1 MRIEEICEYL
11 NELGILDIKHTS
23 NFLSLYS
30 GFIINNKRLNQNRNS
45 EDNTFKLIL
54 FAYFKKLISSDK
66 DLYEMCSNIISS
78 HTKNRLI
85 HQYHSICFL
94 NKILFY
100 QVKNKFNH
108 FLFLLFKKKYPKRKY
123 FPYNASYVVKSKSN
137 DNKYQKSF
145 NITNRRMKG
154 NIYNDYSLTYMP
166 MNSNNVKNDNSLNNI
181 ILNTAPGDKTF
192 SQGDMDHN
200 EFSLSNMNR
209 SELSRTKKQHSAK
222 KKKFIDITEKMNLK
236 KKEISLNN
244 MKKKLYD
251 AQIRINNYESILP
264 TSCKNRQKEIKEKEE
279 EDYYS
284 KLKED
289 KLYQK
294 LTEKEIDKN
303 NILDRLYRKE
313 IIKIHDIKRKE
324 KENKPRPKSPINWDL
339 VNMEN
344 TRKKYLNI
352 NMNSH
357 DINSLREMLNK
368 PKNNI
373 HSNKKG
379 SFSFRNSIN
388 SEDNNMIENNFENHE
403 NINNDKMNNVNY
415 FKNNNINNFNI
426 LNKGNIN
433 YEDYNNINP
442 TASNINNY
450 KEKVNNNYNKIV
462 TLSKGNIKNNIDSN
476 YTQNNNSNN
485 IDNQNDVNNSDDDQN
500 NNDYEENNNYE
511 NYGNYGNN
519 KNRKIIN
526 NSQKDSDE
534 NINYSGKDKN
544 NDNTYNYENN
554 NENQNVENINEDN
567 TNNKDNNE
575 IDEENKNYENENT
588 DEIHEENNFNEYG
601 YEQNINNPPITEN
614 KISNSNIGEG
624 NQSQKP
630 QIFNNNSF
638 GNIVQTNNENKNS
651 SNDVSEPKVENKEND
666 QTEQNIDKKEFE
678 KKFK

>member
-357 DINSLREMLNK
+357 DINSLREML
-368 PKNNI
+368 
-373 HSNKKG
+373 
-379 SFSFRNSIN
+379 
-388 SEDNNMIENNFENHE
+388 
-403 NINNDKMNNVNY
+403 
-415 FKNNNINNFNI
+415 
-426 LNKGNIN
+426 
-433 YEDYNNINP
+433 
-442 TASNINNY
+442 
-450 KEKVNNNYNKIV
+450 
-462 TLSKGNIKNNIDSN
+462 
-476 YTQNNNSNN
+476 
-485 IDNQNDVNNSDDDQN
+485 
-500 NNDYEENNNYE
+500 
-511 NYGNYGNN
+511 
-519 KNRKIIN
+519 KIIFIQIKKVL
-526 NSQKDSDE
+526 SLS
-534 NINYSGKDKN
+534 
-544 NDNTYNYENN
+544 
-554 NENQNVENINEDN
+554 
-567 TNNKDNNE
+567 E
-575 IDEENKNYENENT
+575 IQL
-588 DEIHEENNFNEYG
+588 IV
-601 YEQNINNPPITEN
+601 
-614 KISNSNIGEG
+614 KII
-624 NQSQKP
+624 
-630 QIFNNNSF
+630 I
-638 GNIVQTNNENKNS
+638 
-651 SNDVSEPKVENKEND
+651 
-666 QTEQNIDKKEFE
+666 
-678 KKFK
+678 